1 MPLHA
6 STSTSTAQAHAG
18 IDGPGM
24 GLPPHQQK
32 RMRFLIFQL
41 FSQGLLAREPV
52 PGLQSLKFL
61 SSEGERR
68 QQHASFSSETD
79 VCISTRVSEVLQVT
93 YQGTKRKHKK
103 VPIKQALK

>member
-6 STSTSTAQAHAG
+6 SPSISTAQAYAEVG
-18 IDGPGM
+18 GPGM
-24 GLPPHQQK
+24 VLPLHQQK

-41 FSQGLLAREPV
+41 FSQGLLAGEEV

-61 SSEGERR
+61 SSEDKRR
-68 QQHASFSSETD
+68 QQHTSFSSETD
-79 VCISTRVSEVLQVT
+79 VCISTRVSKVLQVT
-93 YQGTKRKHKK
+93 YQGTKGKYKK